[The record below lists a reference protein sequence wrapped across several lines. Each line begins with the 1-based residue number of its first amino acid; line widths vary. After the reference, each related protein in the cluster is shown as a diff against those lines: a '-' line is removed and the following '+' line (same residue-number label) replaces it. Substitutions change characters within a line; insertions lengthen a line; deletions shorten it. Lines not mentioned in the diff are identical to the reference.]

1 MSVRLALAL
10 ACVIKIQ
17 WLAVF
22 HYLVGDATFRQ
33 RGGYSFYHL
42 HFWATNQQ
50 GVSSI
55 SSGKRGIYPGT
66 CLPSIVV
73 VVCVSGS
80 IVQVVFLVVRMGCE
94 PA

>member
-42 HFWATNQQ
+42 HLWASNQQ
-50 GVSSI
+50 GESSI
-55 SSGKRGIYPGT
+55 SSRKRGIYPGT

-73 VVCVSGS
+73 VVSVSGR
-80 IVQVVFLVVRMGCE
+80 IVQMIFFVVCMGCE